1 MSTPTPAEI
10 HKAQIIVEY
19 VATRDA
25 AVAAAAHLIAVAN
38 SVQGMVT
45 RAHYVNA
52 SQDLADAAAVVVETL
67 KRAAVGRDNL
77 WAVEAAEKRAAA
89 TAERVA
95 YVADT
100 KADNAA
106 YEAARRAAAG
116 ADLSDDDLSDK

>member
-1 MSTPTPAEI
+1 MSTNPTPAEI
-10 HKAQIIVEY
+10 TKAQAIVEY

-38 SVQGMVT
+38 AVQGMVT

-95 YVADT
+95 YAADT
-100 KADNAA
+100 KADAKAA
-106 YEAARRAAAG
+106 KAAKSRPA
-116 ADLSDDDLSDK
+116 K